1 MISVKDLIKTS
12 NGTRILRGVSFE
24 VPPQT
29 VLGIIGASGS
39 GKTTLLRCLNGLE
52 RIDGGM
58 IEADGLRLEPNLS
71 RSEYNRRVNELRR
84 KVGTVFQHLYLFP
97 HLTVLGNV
105 IEAPTRAT
113 VPHPKAISEA
123 YELLESV
130 GLKEKARRYPESL
143 SGGEQQRVAIARALA
158 MHPAL
163 LMFDEPTSALDPKRS
178 AGLRSLLRGFVERG
192 HTMVIVSH
200 SIGFLEGLADQLLY
214 MEAGEVVEAGA
225 TDLVLNSLRDP
236 RTKDFVEQAKC
247 GIAAKPDSSAS
258 GFSDLSCSRKSHG
271 LISGHTNPPEPCASK
286 AVAEQSASREI
297 H

>member
-1 MISVKDLIKTS
+1 MIRVSDLIKNA
-12 NGTRILRGVSFE
+12 NGARLLRGVSFA

-52 RIDGGM
+52 RIDGGT
-58 IEADGLRLEPNLS
+58 IECDEVKLEAGLS
-71 RSEYNRRVNELRR
+71 RSEYTRRVNQLRR

-97 HLTVLGNV
+97 HLTVLGN
-105 IEAPTRAT
+105 ITEAPTHVLGQSR
-113 VPHPKAISEA
+113 KEA
-123 YELLESV
+123 QDEALQLLDSV
-130 GLKEKARRYPESL
+130 GLKEKARRYPETL

-200 SIGFLEGLADQLLY
+200 SINFLEGLADQLLY
-214 MEAGEVVEAGA
+214 MEAGAVVESGK
-225 TDLVLNSLRDP
+225 TSEVLNSPKDP
-236 RTKDFVEQAKC
+236 RTKDFVEQA
-247 GIAAKPDSSAS
+247 
-258 GFSDLSCSRKSHG
+258 R
-271 LISGHTNPPEPCASK
+271 
-286 AVAEQSASREI
+286 
-297 H
+297 

>member
-1 MISVKDLIKTS
+1 MIRVTDLIKQA

-24 VPPQT
+24 VAPQT
-29 VLGIIGASGS
+29 VLGVIGASGS

-52 RIDGGM
+52 RIDGGV
-58 IEADGLRLEPNLS
+58 IESEDVHLDANLS
-71 RSEYNRRVNELRR
+71 EHEYSRRVKELRR

-97 HLTVLGNV
+97 HLTVLGNI
-105 IEAPTRAT
+105 IEAPTHVLR
-113 VPHPKAISEA
+113 VPRKKAQTEA

-130 GLKEKARRYPESL
+130 GLRDKARRYPESL

-178 AGLRSLLRGFVERG
+178 AGLRSLLRGFVTRG

-214 MEAGEVVEAGA
+214 MEGGEVVEFGE
-225 TDLVLNSLRDP
+225 TERILNSPQDP
-236 RTKDFVEQAKC
+236 RTKDFVQQA
-247 GIAAKPDSSAS
+247 
-258 GFSDLSCSRKSHG
+258 
-271 LISGHTNPPEPCASK
+271 
-286 AVAEQSASREI
+286 Q
-297 H
+297 